1 MIKRNVGKR
10 LTLTVQFSI
19 QKVKFEH
26 SGLPRRRQEQVT
38 KLRALLEELAL
49 LLVRLNHVAS
59 IIVTRIT
66 A

>member
-10 LTLTVQFSI
+10 LTLTVQFLI
-19 QKVKFEH
+19 QKVNFER

-38 KLRALLEELAL
+38 KLWALLEELAL
-49 LLVRLNHVAS
+49 LLVHLNHVAS